1 MASVQDNMLK
11 SVPERQ
17 STLGFAAPKDDRRSG
32 GGGGGKWNSKMCKFP
47 VKSHH
52 SLTHQFSVFT
62 GQTPFLSPDQQCQST
77 KGIASSSYNQQKFTK
92 APHQIKI
99 K

>member
-32 GGGGGKWNSKMCKFP
+32 GGSGGGGGKWNCKMCKVP

-52 SLTHQFSVFT
+52 
-62 GQTPFLSPDQQCQST
+62 
-77 KGIASSSYNQQKFTK
+77 
-92 APHQIKI
+92 
-99 K
+99 

>member
-17 STLGFAAPKDDRRSG
+17 STLGFAAPRDDRKSG
-32 GGGGGKWNSKMCKFP
+32 GGGGGKWNCKMCKVP

-52 SLTHQFSVFT
+52 
-62 GQTPFLSPDQQCQST
+62 
-77 KGIASSSYNQQKFTK
+77 
-92 APHQIKI
+92 
-99 K
+99 